1 LTNQKEKQRFLFP
14 LCGKAVDMAWLASMG
29 HTVVGIELA
38 ESALVQ
44 FFQEQKIA
52 YTVKQ
57 TDDFKVYTVCYLFL
71 NRVKF

>member
-1 LTNQKEKQRFLFP
+1 
-14 LCGKAVDMAWLASMG
+14 MAWLASMG

-57 TDDFKVYTVCYLFL
+57 TEDFKVYTVYLSCF
-71 NRVKF
+71 